1 MTTKTNL
8 TIKQRVDSLKNIMS
22 ENNIDAYIIPSA
34 DYHASEYV
42 GEHFKSRQFIS
53 GFTGSAGTVVI
64 TKDKCGLWTDG
75 RYFIQAEKELKDS
88 SIDLY
93 KMGEENVLT
102 YEEFLEEYLDE
113 ENVLGF
119 YGKTI
124 STKKGL
130 EFEGKFKNIIYNID
144 LINQVWTDRP
154 ALPNEKAFLHDEK
167 YAGLSTIKKL
177 EEIRM
182 VLNKE
187 KVDSHILSTLDDI
200 AWIYNIRG
208 NDVSYNPVSLAYSYI
223 NNDNAILFID
233 LNKIDNNIKD
243 YLNQNNVEIKDYAEF
258 DEFIKNLNDK
268 SILIDATKVSYFIS
282 KNLNSEIKI
291 HDGQNPS
298 TLLKACKN
306 DIEIKNAINSHIKDG
321 VAFTKFMKYLKDN
334 ITKEEMTELSVE
346 ERLEEFRKEQDL
358 FVEPSFKTISA
369 YKENAAL
376 MHYSATKNNNKKL
389 EAKDLYLVDS
399 GGQYLDGSTDITR
412 TIALGEITNKQRTH
426 FTLVL
431 KGMLNLS
438 MAKFLYGVTGTN
450 LDILARKPMWDN
462 AIDYKCGTGHGV
474 GFFLNIHEGPHGIR
488 WQYNSQKLEENM
500 VVTNEPGIYVENSHG
515 IRIENELVVKKDIKN
530 EFGQFMKF
538 DVLTLAPIDLDALDI
553 NMLTLE
559 EKTYLN
565 DYHKKVYNELS
576 KYLNEDEKA
585 WLKNYTKAI

>member
-1 MTTKTNL
+1 MTTKTDL
-8 TIKQRVDSLKNIMS
+8 TVKQRVDALKNIMI

-42 GEHFKSRQFIS
+42 GEHFKSREFIS

-102 YEEFLEEYLDE
+102 YEEFLEENLDPKD
-113 ENVLGF
+113 VLGF
-119 YGKTI
+119 YGKTV

-130 EFEGKFKNIIYNID
+130 EFESKFKNIVYNMD
-144 LINQVWTDRP
+144 LINEIWTDRP
-154 ALPNEKAFLHDEK
+154 ALPNKNAFLHDEK
-167 YAGLSTIKKL
+167 YAGLSTSKKL
-177 EEIRM
+177 EQIRI
-182 VLNKE
+182 VLEKE
-187 KVDSHILSTLDDI
+187 KVNSHILSTLDDI

-223 NNDNAILFID
+223 NNSEAILFID
-233 LNKIDNNIKD
+233 LNKVDDDIKNYLNENNVQIKD
-243 YLNQNNVEIKDYAEF
+243 YIEFDTFIKDL
-258 DEFIKNLNDK
+258 KDK
-268 SILIDATKVSYFIS
+268 SILIDSTKVNYFIS
-282 KNLNSEIKI
+282 KNLNSDIKI

-306 DIEIKNAINSHIKDG
+306 EIEIKNAINSHIKDG
-321 VAFTKFMKYLKDN
+321 VAFTKFMKYLKEN
-334 ITKEEMTELSVE
+334 ITKKEMTELSAE
-346 ERLEEFRKEQDL
+346 EKLEEYRKEQDL

-376 MHYSATKNNNKKL
+376 MHYSATKDSHKKL

-412 TIALGEITNKQRTH
+412 TIALGEITKEQRTH

-515 IRIENELVVKKDIKN
+515 IRIENELVVKKDMKN

-538 DVLTLAPIDLDALDI
+538 DVLTLAPIDLDALDES
-553 NMLTLE
+553 MLTVE

-565 DYHKKVYNELS
+565 NYHQKVYDKVS
-576 KYLNEDEKA
+576 IHLNDDEKS
-585 WLKNYTKAI
+585 WLKNYTRKI

>member
-8 TIKQRVDSLKNIMS
+8 TVKQRVDELKNIMIK
-22 ENNIDAYIIPSA
+22 NNIDAYVIPSA

-75 RYFIQAEKELKDS
+75 RYFIQAEKELKNS

-102 YEEFLEEYLDE
+102 YEEFLEKNL
-113 ENVLGF
+113 NSNSVLGF
-119 YGKTI
+119 FGKTI
-124 STKKGL
+124 STKQGL
-130 EFEGKFKNIIYNID
+130 EFEKKFKNIVYDID
-144 LINQVWTDRP
+144 LIDQVWTHRP
-154 ALPNEKAFLHDEK
+154 SLPNKKAFLHDEK
-167 YAGLSTIKKL
+167 YAGLSTKEKIKQ
-177 EEIRM
+177 IRDF
-182 VLNKE
+182 LNKE
-187 KVDSHILSTLDDI
+187 KVDSHIISTLDDI

-223 NNDNAILFID
+223 SKNKAILFID
-233 LNKIDNNIKD
+233 LNKIDSKIED
-243 YLNQNNVEIKDYAEF
+243 YLNQNDVQIKDYFEF
-258 DEFIKNLNDK
+258 DGFIKDLKDHSMLLDSN
-268 SILIDATKVSYFIS
+268 KVNYFIS
-282 KNLNSEIKI
+282 KNLNSQIKI
-291 HDGQNPS
+291 IDGQNPS

-306 DIEIKNAINSHIKDG
+306 ETEIKNAINSHIKDG
-321 VAFTKFMKYLKDN
+321 VAFTKFMKYLKEN
-334 ITKEEMTELSVE
+334 INKEDMTELSAE
-346 ERLEEFRKEQDL
+346 EKLEEFRKEQDL

-376 MHYSATKNNNKKL
+376 MHYSATKESHKKL

-412 TIALGEITNKQRTH
+412 TIALGEIKKEQKTH

-462 AIDYKCGTGHGV
+462 SIDYKCGTGHGV

-488 WQYNSQKLEENM
+488 WQYNSQRLEENM

-515 IRIENELVVKKDIKN
+515 IRIENELVVKKEIKN

-538 DVLTLAPIDLDALDI
+538 DVLTLAPIDLDALDES
-553 NMLTLE
+553 MLTLE

-565 DYHKKVYNELS
+565 DYHQRVYDKLNL
-576 KYLNEDEKA
+576 YLNEDEKS
-585 WLKNYTKAI
+585 WLKTYTRKI